1 MAGQIMA
8 ATPRQPGADG
18 DSLPPRPLDSVGV
31 IGAIYRIAFNR
42 PGDNDV
48 FRAAAARWFD
58 FILPIAVFVVV
69 NLTYE
74 IGSDRD
80 LSSAVHASPRS
91 AGIVIGL
98 IGAAIMLRAV
108 IGLAVTWVLAK
119 GLAAPGRVGPG
130 LLAYIWTQAALI
142 SPWVIVL
149 RGGVTGHD
157 PMWMIVLFGFV
168 PALFLFYCASRVM
181 RVAFALP
188 GLGLGILFALLGSA
202 VSYAVDSLFA
212 L

>member
-1 MAGQIMA
+1 MAGRIMA
-8 ATPRQPGADG
+8 TDPNPPGSG
-18 DSLPPRPLDSVGV
+18 GGSLHPLAGGAV
-31 IGAIYRIAFNR
+31 IGAIYRIVFNR

-48 FRAAAARWFD
+48 FRAATVRWTD
-58 FILPIAVFVVV
+58 FILPVAVFVVL

-80 LSSAVHASPRS
+80 LRSAVHASPRS
-91 AGIVIGL
+91 AVIVIGL
-98 IGAAIMLRAV
+98 IGAAILLRAV

-119 GLAAPGRVGPG
+119 GLASPGRVGPG
-130 LLAYIWTQAALI
+130 LLAYMWTQAALI

-149 RGGVTGHD
+149 RGGVSGHD

-168 PALFLFYCASRVM
+168 PALFLFYCAGRVM

-202 VSYAVDSLFA
+202 VSYFVDSLFA